1 MLYSHSCFKQTTKEG
16 EPVLVFLHGLLGSGE
31 DWQSSIEQLP
41 NSNWI
46 TIDLPGHGQSQ
57 EYACA
62 DFFQCCQQIS
72 HTILSQLEPNTPIIL
87 IGYSLGG
94 RIAMLG
100 VALELFSNLNLVGLV
115 IEGGNFGLQNE
126 QEKKARWEND
136 SCWAQRFRLEPIEQ
150 VLNDWYQQ
158 AVFSSLND
166 EQRQT
171 LITKRSANLGNEI
184 ANMLLS
190 TSLANQPYLL
200 PALQQLSL
208 PVLYVCGANDDKFRQ
223 LAEQSGLTYSQIESA
238 GHNVHQEQPS
248 AFAKTIQRFI
258 DSLHKEVRS
267 NNIGNHHG

>member
-1 MLYSHSCFKQTTKEG
+1 MLYSHSCFEQTTKEG

-31 DWQSSIEQLP
+31 DWQSSVEQLP
-41 NSNWI
+41 KSNWI

-57 EYACA
+57 DHTCS
-62 DFFQCCQQIS
+62 DFSQCCQQIS
-72 HTILSQLEPNTPIIL
+72 HTILSQIEPNTPVIL

-100 VALELFSNLNLVGLV
+100 AALELFSSINLVGLV
-115 IEGGNFGLQNE
+115 IEGGNFGLQSE
-126 QEKKARWEND
+126 LEKKQRWEND
-136 SCWAQRFRLEPIEQ
+136 SRWAQRFRLEPIEQ

-171 LITKRSANLGNEI
+171 LITKRSANLGNHI

-208 PVLYVCGANDDKFRQ
+208 PVLYVCGANDHKFRQ
-223 LAEQSGLTYSQIESA
+223 LAEQSGLTYCQIESA
-238 GHNVHQEQPS
+238 GHNVHQEQPC

-258 DSLHKEVRS
+258 DSLHKKVRS